1 VWPGN
6 ARTSTRFPSRLH
18 SGSEGDYPGIDPA
31 LLPHVVDRFLKSPGS
46 RGSGLGLAIARG
58 LVEAH
63 GGSISVESPAG
74 GGTTFR
80 VELPR
85 GA

>member
-1 VWPGN
+1 M
-6 ARTSTRFPSRLH
+6 SD
-18 SGSEGDYPGIDPA
+18 SGPGIAPE
-31 LLPHVVDRFLKSPGS
+31 LLPHVFDRFVKGAGS

-63 GGSISVESPAG
+63 GGTIEVQSPAG

-80 VELPR
+80 VELPKSDE
-85 GA
+85 A